1 MKFERR
7 DPVKSIIFSLFSCGI
22 YQLYWTFFV
31 VKESLT
37 YTNKRGNIAFEIILS
52 MLLPFLGLYLVE
64 RKFSEGCANQG
75 IEHTDKS
82 AIYLVL
88 SIIPFGVLLALG
100 FIQAELNKISEI
112 LES

>member
-1 MKFERR
+1 MNFIRR
-7 DPVKSIIFSLFSCGI
+7 DPVRSIIFSLFSCGI
-22 YQLYWTFFV
+22 YQLYWIFFI

-52 MLLPFLGLYLVE
+52 MLLPFVGLYLVE

-75 IEHTDKS
+75 IEHTDRS
-82 AIYLVL
+82 VIYLIL

-100 FIQAELNKISEI
+100 FMQAELNKINEI